1 MNRRG
6 ILRWLCALPFVPAAL
21 AKPRLTRLMTE
32 PSVLETQPK
41 LSAWDEDCYALDGYP
56 DPAIRLAEE
65 IAPGGMTTEWRKID
79 PPTVSYED
87 ACKAAGICSH
97 SRIRKTGARLD
108 PMSSARA
115 CRDCGAVVN
124 PPFV

>member
-1 MNRRG
+1 MGGAAMNRRN

-65 IAPGGMTTEWRKID
+65 VAPGGMTTEYQGEWIVDGAFERRQINNETRLWR
-79 PPTVSYED
+79 PRRV
-87 ACKAAGICSH
+87 
-97 SRIRKTGARLD
+97 
-108 PMSSARA
+108 
-115 CRDCGAVVN
+115 
-124 PPFV
+124 